1 MKNSIKRAQ
10 SESGLSALSNV
21 RILREAKK
29 YFAMAAAALV
39 LAACD
44 KNNDDLGIDNTKDT
58 PITILSAGVADLST
72 RAGTPAG
79 TLTSGSLSFFFNNNS
94 GDNGRYVADCEKWT
108 YKNGKW
114 QFDVTGTDNQQLL
127 WKGAGNA
134 IPWIA
139 TYPYRHHKYNHLT
152 GEHGGMDEKVPADQ
166 TDETK
171 WTEFD
176 ILWATG
182 TATSSSI
189 EIEFKHLYTKFSVN
203 LTYGTE
209 VDATQTIESVTV
221 GGTYIIRNFNYA
233 SQTWGITLLDITD
246 IKSLALE
253 TPNYIDAN
261 DESKGTYNASFEAL
275 ILPQTAA
282 PKLTIKMSDGRVF
295 ATTLTEQEF
304 KSGYQYNIKLKVG
317 QDKVELGGITASEW
331 GEPVDGGL
339 LETL

>member
-1 MKNSIKRAQ
+1 MPEKWKKVLKINNNNNKKTIKAMKKR
-10 SESGLSALSNV
+10 LLP
-21 RILREAKK
+21 L
-29 YFAMAAAALV
+29 AALAFAFV
-39 LAACD
+39 ACD
-44 KNNDDLGIDNTKDT
+44 QNDDLVVDNTKDT

-108 YKNGKW
+108 YSNGKW
-114 QFDVTGTDNQQLL
+114 QFDETGTDPQQLL

-139 TYPYRHHKYNHLT
+139 TYPYRGHQYSHIT
-152 GEHGGMDEKVPADQ
+152 DASIGGMEEQVPADQ

-171 WTEFD
+171 WTGFD
-176 ILWATG
+176 VLWATG
-182 TATSSSI
+182 TAKSSTI
-189 EIEFKHLYTKFSVN
+189 EIGFKHLYTKFSVN

-209 VDATQTIESVTV
+209 VDETQTIESVTV
-221 GGTYIIRNFNYA
+221 GGTYIVRHFNYA
-233 SQTWGITLLDITD
+233 TATWGETMLDITD
-246 IKSLALE
+246 IKALALE

-282 PKLTIKMSDGRVF
+282 PKLTIEMSDGRVF

-317 QDKVELGGITASEW
+317 QDKVELGGITAAPW
-331 GEPVDGGL
+331 GEPVNGGE

>member
-1 MKNSIKRAQ
+1 MKTNIKNTLGKASFIFAFSSFLFISCDQ
-10 SESGLSALSNV
+10 QEVESFDSQ
-21 RILREAKK
+21 
-29 YFAMAAAALV
+29 
-39 LAACD
+39 
-44 KNNDDLGIDNTKDT
+44 KDT
-58 PITILSAGVADLST
+58 PLTIASAGVAELTT

-79 TLTSGSLSFFFNNNS
+79 ALTSGSLSFFFNNNS
-94 GDNGRYVADCEKWT
+94 GDNARFVADCEKWT

-114 QFDVTGTDNQQLL
+114 QFDETGTDNQQLL

-139 TYPYRHHKYNHLT
+139 TYPYRGHKYSHITNASI
-152 GEHGGMDEKVPADQ
+152 GGMEEEVPADQ
-166 TDETK
+166 TDETE

-221 GGTYIIRNFNYA
+221 GGTRILRYFNYA
-233 SQTWGITLLDITD
+233 TTEWQNNLDVD
-246 IKSLALE
+246 IKDIKALALE

-317 QDKVELGGITASEW
+317 QDKVELGGITAAEW

>member
-1 MKNSIKRAQ
+1 MKKR
-10 SESGLSALSNV
+10 LLP
-21 RILREAKK
+21 L
-29 YFAMAAAALV
+29 AALAFAFV
-39 LAACD
+39 ACD
-44 KNNDDLGIDNTKDT
+44 QNDDLVVDNTKDT

-114 QFDVTGTDNQQLL
+114 QFDETGSDNQQLL
-127 WKGAGNA
+127 WKGVGNA

-139 TYPYRHHKYNHLT
+139 TYPYRGHLYSHIA

-221 GGTYIIRNFNYA
+221 GGTYIVRNFNYA
-233 SQTWGITLLDITD
+233 SQIWGITLSDITD
-246 IKSLALE
+246 IKALALE

-282 PKLTIKMSDGRVF
+282 PKLTIEMSDGRVF

-317 QDKVELGGITASEW
+317 QDKVELGGITAVEW

>member
-1 MKNSIKRAQ
+1 M
-10 SESGLSALSNV
+10 
-21 RILREAKK
+21 KK
-29 YFAMAAAALV
+29 YFAMAAAALALV
-39 LAACD
+39 ACD

-94 GDNGRYVADCEKWT
+94 GDNSRYVADCEKWT

-114 QFDVTGTDNQQLL
+114 QFDETGSDNQQLL

-139 TYPYRHHKYNHLT
+139 TYPYRDDRYSYIT
-152 GEHGGMDEKVPADQ
+152 YDAGGMDEKVPADQ

-171 WTEFD
+171 WAEFD

-221 GGTYIIRNFNYA
+221 GGTYIVRNFNYA
-233 SQTWGITLLDITD
+233 SQIWGITLSDITD
-246 IKSLALE
+246 IKALALE

-317 QDKVELGGITASEW
+317 QDKVELGGITAAEW
-331 GEPVDGGL
+331 GKPVDGGL

>member
-1 MKNSIKRAQ
+1 MKTTNLQKTNPGTTSVLCTLSSVLCTLLSVLFISCDQ
-10 SESGLSALSNV
+10 QEVESFDSL
-21 RILREAKK
+21 
-29 YFAMAAAALV
+29 
-39 LAACD
+39 
-44 KNNDDLGIDNTKDT
+44 KDT

-94 GDNGRYVADCEKWT
+94 GDNPRYVADCEKWT

-114 QFDVTGTDNQQLL
+114 QFDVTGTDSQQLL

-139 TYPYRHHKYNHLT
+139 TYPYRGHKYNHLT

-221 GGTYIIRNFNYA
+221 GGTYIVRNFNYA

-246 IKSLALE
+246 IKALALE

-317 QDKVELGGITASEW
+317 QDKVELGGITAAEW

>member
-1 MKNSIKRAQ
+1 MPEKWKKVLKTNNNNNNKTIKAMKKR
-10 SESGLSALSNV
+10 LLPLVAL
-21 RILREAKK
+21 A
-29 YFAMAAAALV
+29 FAFV
-39 LAACD
+39 ACD
-44 KNNDDLGIDNTKDT
+44 QNDDLVVDNTKDT

-108 YKNGKW
+108 YSNGKW
-114 QFDVTGTDNQQLL
+114 QFDETGTDPQQLL

-139 TYPYRHHKYNHLT
+139 TYPYRGHQYSHIT
-152 GEHGGMDEKVPADQ
+152 DASIGGMEEQVPADQ

-171 WTEFD
+171 WTGFD
-176 ILWATG
+176 VLWATG
-182 TATSSSI
+182 TAKSSTI
-189 EIEFKHLYTKFSVN
+189 EIGFKHLYTKFSVN

-209 VDATQTIESVTV
+209 VDETQTIESVTV
-221 GGTYIIRNFNYA
+221 GGTYIVRHFNYA
-233 SQTWGITLLDITD
+233 TATWGETMLDITD
-246 IKSLALE
+246 IKALALE

-261 DESKGTYNASFEAL
+261 DESKRTYNASFEAL

-282 PKLTIKMSDGRVF
+282 PKLTIEMSDGRVF

-317 QDKVELGGITASEW
+317 QDKVELGGITAAEW

>member
-1 MKNSIKRAQ
+1 MKTKI
-10 SESGLSALSNV
+10 
-21 RILREAKK
+21 
-29 YFAMAAAALV
+29 FAMAIAALA

-44 KNNDDLGIDNTKDT
+44 KNNDDFTVDNLKDT
-58 PITILSAGVADLST
+58 PFTIASAGVADLST

-94 GDNGRYVADCEKWT
+94 GDNSRYVADCEKWT
-108 YKNGKW
+108 YENGKW
-114 QFDVTGTDNQQLL
+114 QFDVTGTDTQQLL

-139 TYPYRHHKYNHLT
+139 TYPYRDDKYSHITNHA
-152 GEHGGMDEKVPADQ
+152 GGMLENVPTDQ

-171 WTEFD
+171 WTEND
-176 ILWATG
+176 VLWATG

-209 VDATQTIESVTV
+209 VDATKTIESVTV
-221 GGTYIIRNFNYA
+221 GGTYIVRDFNYA
-233 SQTWGITLLDITD
+233 SQTWGITRLDITD

-282 PKLTIKMSDGRVF
+282 PKLTIVMSDGRVF

-317 QDKVELGGITASEW
+317 QDKVELGGITAAEW

>member
-1 MKNSIKRAQ
+1 MKTKI
-10 SESGLSALSNV
+10 
-21 RILREAKK
+21 
-29 YFAMAAAALV
+29 FAMAIAALA

-94 GDNGRYVADCEKWT
+94 GDNARYVADCEKWT

-114 QFDVTGTDNQQLL
+114 QFDVTGSDSQQLL

-139 TYPYRHHKYNHLT
+139 TYPYRHDKYNYIT
-152 GEHGGMDEKVPADQ
+152 NDAGGMDEKVPADQ

-221 GGTYIIRNFNYA
+221 GGTYIVRNFNYA
-233 SQTWGITLLDITD
+233 SQIWGIALSDITD
-246 IKSLALE
+246 IKALALE

-317 QDKVELGGITASEW
+317 QDKVELGGITAAEW

>member
-1 MKNSIKRAQ
+1 MKKR
-10 SESGLSALSNV
+10 LLP
-21 RILREAKK
+21 L
-29 YFAMAAAALV
+29 AALAFAFV
-39 LAACD
+39 ACD
-44 KNNDDLGIDNTKDT
+44 QNDDLVVDNTKDT

-94 GDNGRYVADCEKWT
+94 GDNARYVADCEKWT

-114 QFDVTGTDNQQLL
+114 QFDETGFDNQQLL

-139 TYPYRHHKYNHLT
+139 TYPYRDYKYSYITHDA
-152 GEHGGMDEKVPADQ
+152 GGMDEKVPADQ

-171 WTEFD
+171 WTEND
-176 ILWATG
+176 VLWATG

-221 GGTYIIRNFNYA
+221 GGTCIVRNFNYA
-233 SQTWGITLLDITD
+233 SQIWGITLSDITD
-246 IKSLALE
+246 IKALALE
-253 TPNYIDAN
+253 TPNYIDE
-261 DESKGTYNASFEAL
+261 DDKDKGRYDASFEAL
-275 ILPQTAA
+275 IIPQTAA
-282 PKLTIKMSDGRVF
+282 PKLTIEMSDGRVF

-317 QDKVELGGITASEW
+317 QDKVELGGITAAEW

>member
-1 MKNSIKRAQ
+1 MKKR
-10 SESGLSALSNV
+10 LLPLVAL
-21 RILREAKK
+21 A
-29 YFAMAAAALV
+29 FAFV
-39 LAACD
+39 ACD

-79 TLTSGSLSFFFNNNS
+79 TLTSGSLSFFFNNES
-94 GDNGRYVADCEKWT
+94 GDNARYVADCEKWT
-108 YKNGKW
+108 YTDGKW
-114 QFDVTGTDNQQLL
+114 QFDETGSDNQQLL

-139 TYPYRHHKYNHLT
+139 TYPYRDDRYSYIT
-152 GEHGGMDEKVPADQ
+152 YDAGGMDEKVPADQ

-182 TATSSSI
+182 TAMSSSI

-221 GGTYIIRNFNYA
+221 GGTCIVRNFNYA
-233 SQTWGITLLDITD
+233 SQTWGITLSDITD
-246 IKSLALE
+246 IKALALE

-282 PKLTIKMSDGRVF
+282 PKLTIEMSDGRVF

-317 QDKVELGGITASEW
+317 HDKVELGGITAAEW

>member
-1 MKNSIKRAQ
+1 MKKKFLTLAT
-10 SESGLSALSNV
+10 LALM
-21 RILREAKK
+21 
-29 YFAMAAAALV
+29 MAS
-39 LAACD
+39 CS
-44 KNNDDLGIDNTKDT
+44 NNDTPVDETKDT

-114 QFDVTGTDNQQLL
+114 QFDGTGSDNQQLL

-139 TYPYRHHKYNHLT
+139 TYPYRDDKYSHITNDA
-152 GEHGGMDEKVPADQ
+152 GGMLENVPTDQ
-166 TDETK
+166 TDETE

-221 GGTYIIRNFNYA
+221 GGTRILRYFNYA
-233 SQTWGITLLDITD
+233 TTEWQNNLDVDIKD

-261 DESKGTYNASFEAL
+261 DVSKGRYDASFEAL

-282 PKLTIKMSDGRVF
+282 PKLTIVMSDGRVF

-317 QDKVELGGITASEW
+317 QDKVELGGITAAEW

>member
-1 MKNSIKRAQ
+1 MKTKI
-10 SESGLSALSNV
+10 
-21 RILREAKK
+21 
-29 YFAMAAAALV
+29 FAMAIAALALV
-39 LAACD
+39 ACD
-44 KNNDDLGIDNTKDT
+44 KNNDDLGIDNTKDS

-108 YKNGKW
+108 YSNGKW
-114 QFDVTGTDNQQLL
+114 QFDETGTDPQQLL

-139 TYPYRHHKYNHLT
+139 TYPYRGHQYSHIT
-152 GEHGGMDEKVPADQ
+152 DASIGGMEEQVPADQ

-171 WTEFD
+171 WTGFD
-176 ILWATG
+176 VLWATG
-182 TATSSSI
+182 TAKSSTI
-189 EIEFKHLYTKFSVN
+189 EIGFKHLYTKFSVN

-209 VDATQTIESVTV
+209 VDETQTIESVTV
-221 GGTYIIRNFNYA
+221 GGTYIVRHFNYA
-233 SQTWGITLLDITD
+233 TATWGETMLDITD
-246 IKSLALE
+246 IKALALE

-317 QDKVELGGITASEW
+317 QDKVELGGITAAEW

>member
-29 YFAMAAAALV
+29 YFAMAAAALALV
-39 LAACD
+39 ACD
-44 KNNDDLGIDNTKDT
+44 QNDDLVVDNTKDT

-94 GDNGRYVADCEKWT
+94 GDNARYVADCEKWT
-108 YKNGKW
+108 YTDGKW
-114 QFDVTGTDNQQLL
+114 QFDETGTDKQQLL

-139 TYPYRHHKYNHLT
+139 TYPYRGDKYSHIT
-152 GEHGGMDEKVPADQ
+152 GYHGGMLENVPTDQ

-171 WTEFD
+171 WTEND
-176 ILWATG
+176 VLWATG

-221 GGTYIIRNFNYA
+221 GGTYIVRDFNYA
-233 SQTWGITLLDITD
+233 SQTWGITRLDITD
-246 IKSLALE
+246 IKALALE

-317 QDKVELGGITASEW
+317 QDKVELGGITAAEW
-331 GEPVDGGL
+331 GDPVDGGL

>member
-1 MKNSIKRAQ
+1 MIKKKLTYAATK
-10 SESGLSALSNV
+10 GLFLLSAFSFLLSSCSQDEV
-21 RILREAKK
+21 FEQDSL
-29 YFAMAAAALV
+29 
-39 LAACD
+39 
-44 KNNDDLGIDNTKDT
+44 KDT

-79 TLTSGSLSFFFNNNS
+79 TLTSGSLSFFFNNDS
-94 GDNGRYVADCEKWT
+94 EDNPRYVADCEKWT
-108 YKNGKW
+108 YTDGKW
-114 QFDVTGTDNQQLL
+114 QFDETGTDNQQLL

-139 TYPYRHHKYNHLT
+139 TYPYRDDKYNHIT
-152 GEHGGMDEKVPADQ
+152 GEHGGMLENVPTDQ

-171 WTEFD
+171 WTEND
-176 ILWATG
+176 VLWATG

-221 GGTYIIRNFNYA
+221 GGTRILRYFNYA
-233 SQTWGITLLDITD
+233 TTEWQNNLDVD
-246 IKSLALE
+246 IKDIKAHALE

-282 PKLTIKMSDGRVF
+282 PKLTIVMSDGRVF

-317 QDKVELGGITASEW
+317 QDKVELGGITAAEW

>member
-1 MKNSIKRAQ
+1 MKQK
-10 SESGLSALSNV
+10 LFTL
-21 RILREAKK
+21 
-29 YFAMAAAALV
+29 AMAV
-39 LAACD
+39 TMLAACS
-44 KNNDDLGIDNTKDT
+44 NNDDVVPEVDNTKDT

-94 GDNGRYVADCEKWT
+94 GDNARYVADCEKWT

-114 QFDVTGTDNQQLL
+114 QFDGTGSDNQQLL

-139 TYPYRHHKYNHLT
+139 TYPYRGHQYSHIT
-152 GEHGGMDEKVPADQ
+152 DASIGGMEEQVPADQ

-221 GGTYIIRNFNYA
+221 GGTRIFRYFNYA
-233 SQTWGITLLDITD
+233 TTEWQNNLDVD
-246 IKSLALE
+246 IKDIKALALE

-282 PKLTIKMSDGRVF
+282 PKLTIVMSDGRVF

-317 QDKVELGGITASEW
+317 QDKVELGGITAAEW

>member
-1 MKNSIKRAQ
+1 MKKR
-10 SESGLSALSNV
+10 LLP
-21 RILREAKK
+21 L
-29 YFAMAAAALV
+29 AALAFAFV
-39 LAACD
+39 ACD
-44 KNNDDLGIDNTKDT
+44 QNDDLVVDNTKDT

-114 QFDVTGTDNQQLL
+114 QFDETGYDNQQLL

-139 TYPYRHHKYNHLT
+139 TYPYRGDEYNHIT
-152 GEHGGMDEKVPADQ
+152 GDHGGMDETVPADQ

-171 WTEFD
+171 WTEND
-176 ILWATG
+176 VLWATG

-221 GGTYIIRNFNYA
+221 GGTYIVRDFNYA
-233 SQTWGITLLDITD
+233 SQTWGITRSDITD

-282 PKLTIKMSDGRVF
+282 PKLTIEMSDGRVF

-317 QDKVELGGITASEW
+317 QDKVELGGITAAEW

>member
-1 MKNSIKRAQ
+1 MKKTTLRKAT
-10 SESGLSALSNV
+10 LLFALSSFIFV
-21 RILREAKK
+21 S
-29 YFAMAAAALV
+29 
-39 LAACD
+39 CD
-44 KNNDDLGIDNTKDT
+44 QQEVESFDSLKDT

-94 GDNGRYVADCEKWT
+94 GDNARYVADCEKWT
-108 YKNGKW
+108 YRNGKW
-114 QFDVTGTDNQQLL
+114 QFDGTGLDNQQLL

-139 TYPYRHHKYNHLT
+139 TYPYCDDKYSHIT
-152 GEHGGMDEKVPADQ
+152 GDHGGMLENVPTDQ

-221 GGTYIIRNFNYA
+221 GGTRIFRYFNYA
-233 SQTWGITLLDITD
+233 TTEWQNNLDVD
-246 IKSLALE
+246 IKDIKALALE

-317 QDKVELGGITASEW
+317 QDKVELGGITAAEW

>member
-1 MKNSIKRAQ
+1 MKKR
-10 SESGLSALSNV
+10 LLP
-21 RILREAKK
+21 L
-29 YFAMAAAALV
+29 AALA
-39 LAACD
+39 LAFVACEQ
-44 KNNDDLGIDNTKDT
+44 NDDLVVDNTKDT

-94 GDNGRYVADCEKWT
+94 GDNTRYVADCEKWT

-114 QFDVTGTDNQQLL
+114 QFDETGYDNQQLL

-134 IPWIA
+134 ISWIA
-139 TYPYRHHKYNHLT
+139 TYPYRPHKYNHLT
-152 GEHGGMDEKVPADQ
+152 GEHGGMDERVPADQ

-171 WTEFD
+171 WTEND
-176 ILWATG
+176 VLWATG
-182 TATSSSI
+182 IATSSSI

-221 GGTYIIRNFNYA
+221 GGTYIVRNFNYA

-282 PKLTIKMSDGRVF
+282 PKLTIEMSDGRVF

-317 QDKVELGGITASEW
+317 QDKVELGGITAAEW

-339 LETL
+339 LETE

>member
-1 MKNSIKRAQ
+1 MKKR
-10 SESGLSALSNV
+10 LLPLVAL
-21 RILREAKK
+21 A
-29 YFAMAAAALV
+29 FAFV
-39 LAACD
+39 ACD
-44 KNNDDLGIDNTKDT
+44 QNDDLVVDNTKDT

-94 GDNGRYVADCEKWT
+94 GDNSRYVADCEKWT
-108 YKNGKW
+108 YTDGKW
-114 QFDVTGTDNQQLL
+114 QFDVTGSDNQQLL
-127 WKGAGNA
+127 WKGADNA

-139 TYPYRHHKYNHLT
+139 TYPYRDDKYSHIA
-152 GEHGGMDEKVPADQ
+152 GEHKGMLEIVPTDQ

-171 WTEFD
+171 WTEND
-176 ILWATG
+176 VLWATG

-221 GGTYIIRNFNYA
+221 GGTRILRYFNYA
-233 SQTWGITLLDITD
+233 TTEWQNNLDVD
-246 IKSLALE
+246 IKDIKALALE

-261 DESKGTYNASFEAL
+261 GESKGTYNASFEAL

-282 PKLTIKMSDGRVF
+282 PKLTIEMSDGRVF

-317 QDKVELGGITASEW
+317 QDKVVLEGITAAPW
-331 GEPVDGGL
+331 GEPMNGGQ

>member
-1 MKNSIKRAQ
+1 MKKR
-10 SESGLSALSNV
+10 LLP
-21 RILREAKK
+21 L
-29 YFAMAAAALV
+29 AALA
-39 LAACD
+39 LAFVACEQ
-44 KNNDDLGIDNTKDT
+44 NDDLVVDNTKDT

-94 GDNGRYVADCEKWT
+94 GDNARYVADCEKWT

-114 QFDVTGTDNQQLL
+114 QFDESGNDIQQLL

-139 TYPYRHHKYNHLT
+139 TYPYRDDKYSHIA
-152 GEHGGMDEKVPADQ
+152 GEHRGMLEIVPTDQ
-166 TDETK
+166 TDETE

-221 GGTYIIRNFNYA
+221 GGTRILRYFNYA
-233 SQTWGITLLDITD
+233 TTEWQNNLDVD
-246 IKSLALE
+246 IKDIKALALE

-282 PKLTIKMSDGRVF
+282 PKLTIEMSDGRVF

-317 QDKVELGGITASEW
+317 QDKVELGGITADSW
-331 GEPVDGGL
+331 GTPVDGRL

>member
-1 MKNSIKRAQ
+1 MKTKI
-10 SESGLSALSNV
+10 
-21 RILREAKK
+21 
-29 YFAMAAAALV
+29 FAMAIAALA

-94 GDNGRYVADCEKWT
+94 GDNARYVADCEKWT
-108 YKNGKW
+108 YTDGKW
-114 QFDVTGTDNQQLL
+114 QFDDTGTDKQQLL

-139 TYPYRHHKYNHLT
+139 TYPYCDDKYSHITNDA
-152 GEHGGMDEKVPADQ
+152 GGMLENVPTDQ
-166 TDETK
+166 TDETE
-171 WTEFD
+171 WAEFD

-189 EIEFKHLYTKFSVN
+189 AIEFKHLYTKFSVN

-221 GGTYIIRNFNYA
+221 GGTRILRYFNYA
-233 SQTWGITLLDITD
+233 TTEWQNNLDVD
-246 IKSLALE
+246 IKDIKALALE

-261 DESKGTYNASFEAL
+261 DVSKGRYDASFEAL

-295 ATTLTEQEF
+295 ATTLTEREF

-317 QDKVELGGITASEW
+317 QDKVELGGITAAEW

>member
-1 MKNSIKRAQ
+1 M
-10 SESGLSALSNV
+10 
-21 RILREAKK
+21 KK

-79 TLTSGSLSFFFNNNS
+79 TLTSGSLSFFFNNDS
-94 GDNGRYVADCEKWT
+94 EDNARYVADCEKWT

-114 QFDVTGTDNQQLL
+114 QFDETGSDNQQLL

-139 TYPYRHHKYNHLT
+139 TYPYRGHKYSHITNASI
-152 GEHGGMDEKVPADQ
+152 GGMEEEVPADQ

-221 GGTYIIRNFNYA
+221 GGTYIVRNFNYA
-233 SQTWGITLLDITD
+233 SQIWGITLSDITD
-246 IKSLALE
+246 IKALALE

-295 ATTLTEQEF
+295 ATTLTEREF

-317 QDKVELGGITASEW
+317 QDKVELGGITATEW

>member
-1 MKNSIKRAQ
+1 MKKNI
-10 SESGLSALSNV
+10 
-21 RILREAKK
+21 
-29 YFAMAAAALV
+29 FTFAALALIMV
-39 LAACD
+39 SCS
-44 KNNDDLGIDNTKDT
+44 NNDTPVDETKDT

-79 TLTSGSLSFFFNNNS
+79 TLTSGSLSFFFNNKS
-94 GDNGRYVADCEKWT
+94 GDNARYVADCEKWT

-114 QFDVTGTDNQQLL
+114 QFDGTGYDNQQLL

-139 TYPYRHHKYNHLT
+139 TYPYRDHKYNYIT
-152 GEHGGMDEKVPADQ
+152 NEAGGMDEKVPADQ

-171 WTEFD
+171 WTEND
-176 ILWATG
+176 VLWATG

-221 GGTYIIRNFNYA
+221 GGTYIVRNFNYD
-233 SQTWGITLLDITD
+233 SQIWGITLSDITD

-253 TPNYIDAN
+253 TPNYIDE
-261 DESKGTYNASFEAL
+261 DDKDKGRYDASFEAL
-275 ILPQTAA
+275 IIPQTAA
-282 PKLTIKMSDGRVF
+282 PKLTIEMSNGRVF

-317 QDKVELGGITASEW
+317 QDKVELGGITAAEW
-331 GEPVDGGL
+331 GEPENGGE

>member
-1 MKNSIKRAQ
+1 MAEKWKKVLKTNNNNNNKTIKAMKKR
-10 SESGLSALSNV
+10 LLP
-21 RILREAKK
+21 L
-29 YFAMAAAALV
+29 AALA
-39 LAACD
+39 LAFVACD
-44 KNNDDLGIDNTKDT
+44 QNDDLVVDNTKDT

-108 YKNGKW
+108 YSNGKW
-114 QFDVTGTDNQQLL
+114 QFDETGTDPQQLL

-139 TYPYRHHKYNHLT
+139 TYPYRGHQYSHIT
-152 GEHGGMDEKVPADQ
+152 DASIGGMEEQVPADQ

-171 WTEFD
+171 WTGFD
-176 ILWATG
+176 VLWATG
-182 TATSSSI
+182 TAKSSTI
-189 EIEFKHLYTKFSVN
+189 EIGFKHLYTKFSVN

-209 VDATQTIESVTV
+209 VDETQTIESVTV
-221 GGTYIIRNFNYA
+221 GGTYIVRHFNYA
-233 SQTWGITLLDITD
+233 TATWGETMLDITD
-246 IKSLALE
+246 IKALALE

-282 PKLTIKMSDGRVF
+282 PKLTIEMSDGRVF

-317 QDKVELGGITASEW
+317 QDKVELGGITAAPW
-331 GEPVDGGL
+331 GEPVNGGE

>member
-1 MKNSIKRAQ
+1 MKKR
-10 SESGLSALSNV
+10 LFPL
-21 RILREAKK
+21 
-29 YFAMAAAALV
+29 AALA
-39 LAACD
+39 LAFVACD
-44 KNNDDLGIDNTKDT
+44 QNDDLVVDNTKDT

-79 TLTSGSLSFFFNNNS
+79 TLTSGSLSFFFNNIS
-94 GDNGRYVADCEKWT
+94 GDNGRYIADCEKWM

-114 QFDVTGTDNQQLL
+114 QFDESGNDIQQLL
-127 WKGAGNA
+127 WKGEDNA

-139 TYPYRHHKYNHLT
+139 TYPYRHDKYNYIT
-152 GEHGGMDEKVPADQ
+152 NDAGGMDEKVPADQ

-171 WTEFD
+171 WTEND
-176 ILWATG
+176 VLWATG

-209 VDATQTIESVTV
+209 VDATKTIESVTV
-221 GGTYIIRNFNYA
+221 GGTYIVRDFNYA
-233 SQTWGITLLDITD
+233 SQTWGITRLDITD

-282 PKLTIKMSDGRVF
+282 PKLTIVMSDGRVF

-317 QDKVELGGITASEW
+317 QDKVELGGITAAEW

>member
-1 MKNSIKRAQ
+1 MKLN
-10 SESGLSALSNV
+10 
-21 RILREAKK
+21 K
-29 YFAMAAAALV
+29 YFAMAAAALA

-94 GDNGRYVADCEKWT
+94 GDNARYVADCEKWT

-114 QFDVTGTDNQQLL
+114 QFDETGTDKQQLL

-139 TYPYRHHKYNHLT
+139 TYPYRGDKYSHIT

-171 WTEFD
+171 WTEND
-176 ILWATG
+176 VLWATG

-221 GGTYIIRNFNYA
+221 GGTYIVRDFNYA
-233 SQTWGITLLDITD
+233 SQTWGITRLDITD
-246 IKSLALE
+246 IKALALE

-261 DESKGTYNASFEAL
+261 NESKGTYNASFEAL
-275 ILPQTAA
+275 ILPQIAA
-282 PKLTIKMSDGRVF
+282 TKLTIKMSDGRVF
-295 ATTLTEQEF
+295 ATTLTEQVF
-304 KSGYQYNIKLKVG
+304 QSGYQYNIKLKVG
-317 QDKVELGGITASEW
+317 QDKVELGGITAAEW

>member
-1 MKNSIKRAQ
+1 M
-10 SESGLSALSNV
+10 
-21 RILREAKK
+21 KK

-39 LAACD
+39 LVACD

-58 PITILSAGVADLST
+58 PITIQSAGVADLST

-79 TLTSGSLSFFFNNNS
+79 ALTSGSLSFFFNNNS
-94 GDNGRYVADCEKWT
+94 GDNARYVADCEKWT
-108 YKNGKW
+108 YTDGKW
-114 QFDVTGTDNQQLL
+114 QFDETGTDNRQLL

-139 TYPYRHHKYNHLT
+139 TYPYRDDSYSYITNDA
-152 GEHGGMDEKVPADQ
+152 GGMDEKVPADQ

-182 TATSSSI
+182 TAMSSSI

-221 GGTYIIRNFNYA
+221 GGTCIVRNFNYA
-233 SQTWGITLLDITD
+233 SQIWGITLSDITD
-246 IKSLALE
+246 IKALALE

-282 PKLTIKMSDGRVF
+282 PKLTIVMSDGRVF

-317 QDKVELGGITASEW
+317 QDKVELGGITADEW

>member
-1 MKNSIKRAQ
+1 M
-10 SESGLSALSNV
+10 
-21 RILREAKK
+21 KK
-29 YFAMAAAALV
+29 YFAMAAAALALV
-39 LAACD
+39 ACD

-114 QFDVTGTDNQQLL
+114 QFDETGTDNQQLL

-139 TYPYRHHKYNHLT
+139 TYPYRHDKYNYIT
-152 GEHGGMDEKVPADQ
+152 NDAGGMDEKVPADQ

-189 EIEFKHLYTKFSVN
+189 EIVFKHLYTKFSVN

-233 SQTWGITLLDITD
+233 SQIWGIALSDITD
-246 IKSLALE
+246 IKALALE

-317 QDKVELGGITASEW
+317 QDKVELGGITAAEW

>member
-1 MKNSIKRAQ
+1 MKKR
-10 SESGLSALSNV
+10 LLP
-21 RILREAKK
+21 L
-29 YFAMAAAALV
+29 AALA
-39 LAACD
+39 LAFVACEQ
-44 KNNDDLGIDNTKDT
+44 NDDLVVDNTKDT

-79 TLTSGSLSFFFNNNS
+79 TLTSGSLSFFFNNDS

-114 QFDVTGTDNQQLL
+114 QFDETGYDNQQLL

-139 TYPYRHHKYNHLT
+139 TYPYRGDEYNHIT
-152 GEHGGMDEKVPADQ
+152 GDHGGMDEKVPADQ

-171 WTEFD
+171 WTEND
-176 ILWATG
+176 VLWATG

-209 VDATQTIESVTV
+209 VDATPTIESVTV
-221 GGTYIIRNFNYA
+221 GGTYIVRDFNYA
-233 SQTWGITLLDITD
+233 SQTWGITRSDITD

-282 PKLTIKMSDGRVF
+282 PKLTIEMSDGRVF

-317 QDKVELGGITASEW
+317 QDKVELGGITAAEW

>member
-1 MKNSIKRAQ
+1 MKKR
-10 SESGLSALSNV
+10 LLP
-21 RILREAKK
+21 L
-29 YFAMAAAALV
+29 AALAFAFV
-39 LAACD
+39 ACD
-44 KNNDDLGIDNTKDT
+44 QNDDLVVDNTKDT

-94 GDNGRYVADCEKWT
+94 GDNPRYVADCEKWT

-114 QFDVTGTDNQQLL
+114 QFDETGFDNQQLL

-139 TYPYRHHKYNHLT
+139 TYPYRDYKYSYITHDA
-152 GEHGGMDEKVPADQ
+152 GGMDEKVPADQ

-182 TATSSSI
+182 TAMSSSI

-221 GGTYIIRNFNYA
+221 GGTCIVRNFNYA
-233 SQTWGITLLDITD
+233 SQIWGITLSDITD

-282 PKLTIKMSDGRVF
+282 PKLTIEMSDGRVF

-317 QDKVELGGITASEW
+317 QDKVELGGITAAEW
-331 GEPVDGGL
+331 GDPVDGGL